1 MTAQKNKAD
10 KMLADTKAELAAAQA
25 ELKST
30 FISTYYKSEE
40 EANQFMEQA
49 EQRKKNAEKQYHSCD
64 KVDKKVRSDKEKTS

>member
-1 MTAQKNKAD
+1 
-10 KMLADTKAELAAAQA
+10 MLADTKAELAAAQA

-49 EQRKKNAEKQYHSCD
+49 EQRKKNAEKQ
-64 KVDKKVRSDKEKTS
+64 KRKPE